1 MKKIVNWSFGAFFRT
16 IGRIL
21 AYLLVG
27 ALITLICLK
36 NDKLKSLLFMSV
48 AADTQPKYWITNT
61 DVPTYFDLFDC
72 TESNCNRV
80 NSENYTNQLIELNE
94 VGGRE
99 FTVTTREYNLKGNG
113 IVIRTSSNAR
123 YNVGYLYQT
132 TFYVCSNATM
142 DNAINTIYPSYYGD
156 AYTNNNVFQSSNSYN
171 LSGVPGLA
179 PTWNNCYAF
188 STIFSPGENGTYINL
203 RLKSTTQI
211 KGYYALVGFKSESLG
226 LYSGEVKSI
235 VENSGFA
242 TASSVEEVKQATNEV
257 KEETKKTNDLISD
270 TSDPDTEDSVNEWS
284 TKMTDNPLEA
294 VITLPLSV
302 LNSIQ
307 SGLSGTCSPLNV
319 PIPFVNETL
328 NIPCISTIFSQID
341 GLTELWNTIGT
352 IVAAIM
358 LYQYLIYLYNWINDT
373 ISLKT
378 KRMQGW
384 GSV

>member
-36 NDKLKSLLFMSV
+36 SDKLKSLLFMSV
-48 AADTQPKYWITNT
+48 NASTSPKYWITNT

-72 TESNCNRV
+72 TESTCNRV
-80 NSENYTNQLIELNE
+80 DSENYTNQLIELGE

-113 IVIRTSSNAR
+113 IVMRTSLNSR

-132 TFYVCSNATM
+132 TFYVCSNAIM
-142 DNAINTIYPSYYGD
+142 DNATNAIYPSYYGD
-156 AYTNNNVFQSSNSYN
+156 AFTNNNVFQSSNSYN
-171 LSGVPGLA
+171 LSGVPGLS
-179 PTWNNCYAF
+179 PTWSNCYAF

-242 TASSVEEVKQATNEV
+242 TATSVDEVKQATNEV
-257 KEETKKTNDLISD
+257 KEETKKTNDTLNDDDTTESEGKITGFFNDFSD
-270 TSDPDTEDSVNEWS
+270 
-284 TKMTDNPLEA
+284 
-294 VITLPLSV
+294 
-302 LNSIQ
+302 NSH
-307 SGLSGTCSPLNV
+307 GLSSIVTAPLNA
-319 PIPFVNETL
+319 VNAMLSTTCTAPTATYKGSTFSLPCGSILWGRDGADNFKLLL
-328 NIPCISTIFSQID
+328 NLFYG
-341 GLTELWNTIGT
+341 GLICYGIIRSLFKD
-352 IVAAIM
+352 V
-358 LYQYLIYLYNWINDT
+358 ND
-373 ISLKT
+373 LKNPDND
-378 KRMQGW
+378 KIE
-384 GSV
+384 VVNL